1 MRKRWVV
8 ISIIFLSAVIASC
21 GKKNEPIEKPTT
33 VQGVKVETIKLSP
46 VEEEYEAV
54 GTVRSKTTSVLSS
67 KTVGNI
73 VAVYVREGDRVRKDQ
88 LLAETDDRD
97 SRAQLQKAQAG
108 LREVGDA
115 QEEIEQNI
123 RAAESARDA
132 AEAGK
137 SLALV
142 TFKRYKALLDEKS
155 VSQQEFDEVQAKL
168 KVAEAEA
175 DRAGRMLQAVLAK
188 KNQVLAKTDQ
198 AKADIASAQTYVD
211 YSRILSP
218 MNGVVTSKQAEIGFL
233 ASPGVPLLTVEDN
246 SRYRLEVSVE
256 DLMFKK
262 IRLGT
267 PVRISIDAMGPV
279 EFSSKVS
286 EIVPASDPASRSY
299 IVKTDLPD
307 EKIRKEMGA
316 GLKSGLFGK
325 ARFPI
330 GKKETILI
338 PRSAIVH
345 QGQLTGVYA
354 LDQAGTAHLR
364 LVKTG
369 RVYEE
374 RIEVLAGLREGD
386 RVAVSR
392 IEAITDG
399 DRIVV
404 EGTQR

>member
-1 MRKRWVV
+1 MRKKWV
-8 ISIIFLSAVIASC
+8 ILAMIFLSLILVSC
-21 GKKNEPIEKPTT
+21 GRKNEPMEKPTT
-33 VQGVKVETIKLSP
+33 VQGVKIETIKLSP
-46 VEEEYEAV
+46 VEEAYEAV

-67 KTVGNI
+67 KTVGNV
-73 VAVYVREGDRVRKDQ
+73 VAVHVREGDRVRKGQ
-88 LLAETDDRD
+88 LLVATDDRD
-97 SRAQLQKAQAG
+97 GRAQLQKAQAG

-142 TFKRYKALLDEKS
+142 TFKRYKALLEEKS

-175 DRAGRMLQAVLAK
+175 DRAGRMLQALLAK

-218 MNGVVTSKQAEIGFL
+218 INGVVTSKQAEIGLL
-233 ASPGVPLLTVEDN
+233 AAPGVPLLTVEDP

-256 DLMFKK
+256 DLMLKK

-267 PVRISIDAMGPV
+267 PARASIDALGPV
-279 EFSSKVS
+279 EFSVKVS

-299 IVKTDLPD
+299 IVKMDLPG
-307 EKIRKEMGA
+307 EKIRKETGA

-325 ARFPI
+325 ARFPV
-330 GKKETILI
+330 GKKEVILV
-338 PRSAIVH
+338 PQSAIVH
-345 QGQLTGVYA
+345 QGQLTGVFA
-354 LDQAGTAHLR
+354 LTHAGIAHLR

-374 RIEVLAGLREGD
+374 RVEVLAGLREGD
-386 RVAVSR
+386 RIAVSR
-392 IEAITDG
+392 IEAIKDG
-399 DRIVV
+399 DRIVA
-404 EGTQR
+404 EGTQS